1 MINKHNNKR
10 SLFMYRA
17 LLQMVVLSG
26 SLLFALMSHSYAADA
41 ETVLLGET
49 LSQSK
54 QQEMTPKQALL
65 RLKEGNQRFL
75 TNKQVSRDYLQQA
88 KQSSYGQFPFA
99 VVLNCMDSRSIPELI
114 FDQGLADLFT
124 LRVAGNVIN
133 DDIIGS
139 MEFATKVVGSRIIV
153 VLAHTSCGAI
163 AGACSGVEMG
173 HLTDVLHKIE
183 PVVEPSMKELGVKNC
198 ADPKL
203 VDTIARNNA
212 LHVVRDLQARSPIL
226 RELVKNKKV
235 GIIAGIHN
243 IKTGQVT
250 FFDEERSVPE

>member
-1 MINKHNNKR
+1 
-10 SLFMYRA
+10 MYRA

-26 SLLFALMSHSYAADA
+26 SLLCSLLNCSYAADT
-41 ETVLLGET
+41 ETILLGET

-54 QQEMTPKQALL
+54 QQEMTPKQALI

-75 TNKQVSRDYLQQA
+75 TNKQLSRDYLQQA

-99 VVLNCMDSRSIPELI
+99 VVLNCMDSRSIPEFF

-124 LRVAGNVIN
+124 LRVAGNVVN
-133 DDIIGS
+133 DDILGS
-139 MEFATKVVGSRIIV
+139 MEFATKVVGSRLVV
-153 VLAHTSCGAI
+153 VLAHTSCGAV

-212 LHVVRDLQARSPIL
+212 LHVVQDIQARSPIL